1 MSGRDSVGTDPD
13 APSSADDRAVDTSL
27 ARRDVLKGLAGAGAV
42 ASGVAGADRVAGLT
56 GGRRGRYVVGVDP
69 GHEAAAEAHA
79 QAQSTAL
86 RLHREIDLGD
96 VRQVVAGWY
105 TREQR
110 ERLRRHPA
118 VAYVEPE
125 QFLEPHR
132 PTLSDPEPTGHGGY
146 PWGIE
151 RIGAD
156 AAHADGY
163 TGDGADV
170 VIVDTGSDPEHQSL
184 SANVGVGGAF
194 GDGDCVETERQF
206 ATVDCNAV
214 WDDDQ
219 YHGTHVG
226 GTAAAV
232 DRALDDDANPSV
244 DVDRV
249 AGVAPEA
256 TIHVA
261 NVFEWFEDGDEWV
274 PLAPSSNT
282 ADAIRWT
289 ADQGYDVVNASLGG
303 PNPTTVIED
312 ALAYAVGQ
320 HDVVFVSSAGNDGE
334 VCDQDP
340 HNDDPDDCVGYPAAF
355 ADALAVG
362 NTERDDTVN
371 PTSSRGPE
379 VGVAAPG
386 TAVLSAIPAHLKRE
400 SDIVD
405 GDHWWLTGTS
415 MASPHVAGLAALL
428 TAHTDLQGSNEIR
441 TRIRESATDVGAR
454 DVESGAGLIDAATA
468 LDGSTAPLSVATL
481 QPSSVGQ
488 SGATL
493 EGELLDLG
501 GADTVAVS
509 FEYWPEGSD
518 ETRETLA
525 KTVSEPG
532 SVEIPV
538 DDLEAGTT
546 YEFRAL
552 AETDQESAEGEPSTF
567 TTEFPPLAVET
578 GAASGVG
585 KREATLAGEVTEL
598 GGADEGEASF
608 EYWVGGSE
616 PSGETARETLTAAG
630 PFERTVTGLEPGTTY
645 VFRAVAETETESAV
659 GGTASFRTEYLP
671 LTVETGEATAVGHT
685 SATVTADLVELG
697 ANDTATVSVEYW
709 ASEGNDSQE
718 TEFRALSEAGT
729 VEVELTGLRQ
739 DTAYG
744 FRAVADSGTETDAGD
759 TEAFATPIED
769 ISRPTVDRTEAD
781 SATFSRWGDG
791 YRIRAAGTSPWQ
803 RPRDHHGYGA
813 VYGEVQGDVV
823 VQTTLAG
830 FRGDHDLRTAGLMVT
845 DDVLGGGGV
854 AGDLL
859 LAAEPGTGLSL
870 AVYDDDSREYETV
883 TAASPS
889 LDDPLDL
896 RVTKR
901 DSEFVAEY
909 RRPVDASWQLIGS
922 VTVPAAGFTQ
932 HAGVFATGGHDT
944 DRCVAD
950 FSEFLIGETGVALLP
965 AAPTLPLDVEMTL
978 DLVVENA
985 DRGIRSYAATV
996 EVADTDPLTIEDVR
1010 LAGDPVYQSVNVRP
1024 DGGRATIEAGMGESG
1039 LEGGDVRIATLTV
1052 RTRGEGTA
1060 PVDVPEVTVVD
1071 DATTVPYDVVS
1082 VDGADV
1088 TVAEGVGPPPVV
1100 GTDRPKDLDGDGLY
1114 RDVTGDGQ
1122 FTVADVQAFF
1132 EHRHEDVVLNNAE
1145 YFNFAGSDP
1154 PEVSIADVQ
1163 VLFEELV
1170 ASDPEVTAA
1179 LGFDVDDPE
1188 DVADLSAADLA
1199 RVLESDD
1206 AE

>member
-1 MSGRDSVGTDPD
+1 MSGRDSVGTDPG
-13 APSSADDRAVDTSL
+13 APSSADDRAVDTSF

-151 RIGAD
+151 RIDAD

-184 SANVGVGGAF
+184 GANVGVGGAF

-232 DRALDDDANPSV
+232 DRALDDNANPSV

-261 NVFEWFEDGDEWV
+261 NVFEWFEDGNEWV

-362 NTERDDTVN
+362 NTEHDDTVN

-415 MASPHVAGLAALL
+415 MASP
-428 TAHTDLQGSNEIR
+428 R
-441 TRIRESATDVGAR
+441 TS
-454 DVESGAGLIDAATA
+454 
-468 LDGSTAPLSVATL
+468 
-481 QPSSVGQ
+481 
-488 SGATL
+488 
-493 EGELLDLG
+493 
-501 GADTVAVS
+501 
-509 FEYWPEGSD
+509 
-518 ETRETLA
+518 
-525 KTVSEPG
+525 
-532 SVEIPV
+532 
-538 DDLEAGTT
+538 
-546 YEFRAL
+546 RA
-552 AETDQESAEGEPSTF
+552 S
-567 TTEFPPLAVET
+567 PPC
-578 GAASGVG
+578 
-585 KREATLAGEVTEL
+585 
-598 GGADEGEASF
+598 
-608 EYWVGGSE
+608 
-616 PSGETARETLTAAG
+616 
-630 PFERTVTGLEPGTTY
+630 
-645 VFRAVAETETESAV
+645 
-659 GGTASFRTEYLP
+659 
-671 LTVETGEATAVGHT
+671 
-685 SATVTADLVELG
+685 
-697 ANDTATVSVEYW
+697 
-709 ASEGNDSQE
+709 
-718 TEFRALSEAGT
+718 
-729 VEVELTGLRQ
+729 
-739 DTAYG
+739 
-744 FRAVADSGTETDAGD
+744 
-759 TEAFATPIED
+759 
-769 ISRPTVDRTEAD
+769 SRPTLT
-781 SATFSRWGDG
+781 S
-791 YRIRAAGTSPWQ
+791 RAATRSG
-803 RPRDHHGYGA
+803 R
-813 VYGEVQGDVV
+813 
-823 VQTTLAG
+823 
-830 FRGDHDLRTAGLMVT
+830 
-845 DDVLGGGGV
+845 
-854 AGDLL
+854 
-859 LAAEPGTGLSL
+859 
-870 AVYDDDSREYETV
+870 
-883 TAASPS
+883 ASAN
-889 LDDPLDL
+889 
-896 RVTKR
+896 R
-901 DSEFVAEY
+901 
-909 RRPVDASWQLIGS
+909 QLIS
-922 VTVPAAGFTQ
+922 APAT
-932 HAGVFATGGHDT
+932 
-944 DRCVAD
+944 
-950 FSEFLIGETGVALLP
+950 SSP
-965 AAPTLPLDVEMTL
+965 AP
-978 DLVVENA
+978 
-985 DRGIRSYAATV
+985 G
-996 EVADTDPLTIEDVR
+996 
-1010 LAGDPVYQSVNVRP
+1010 
-1024 DGGRATIEAGMGESG
+1024 
-1039 LEGGDVRIATLTV
+1039 
-1052 RTRGEGTA
+1052 
-1060 PVDVPEVTVVD
+1060 
-1071 DATTVPYDVVS
+1071 
-1082 VDGADV
+1082 
-1088 TVAEGVGPPPVV
+1088 
-1100 GTDRPKDLDGDGLY
+1100 
-1114 RDVTGDGQ
+1114 
-1122 FTVADVQAFF
+1122 
-1132 EHRHEDVVLNNAE
+1132 
-1145 YFNFAGSDP
+1145 
-1154 PEVSIADVQ
+1154 
-1163 VLFEELV
+1163 
-1170 ASDPEVTAA
+1170 
-1179 LGFDVDDPE
+1179 
-1188 DVADLSAADLA
+1188 
-1199 RVLESDD
+1199 
-1206 AE
+1206 

>member
-1 MSGRDSVGTDPD
+1 MSGRDSVGTDPG
-13 APSSADDRAVDTSL
+13 APSSADDRAVATSL

-86 RLHREIDLGD
+86 WLHREIDLGD

-125 QFLEPHR
+125 QFLEPHC

-184 SANVGVGGAF
+184 GANMGVGSAF

-261 NVFEWFEDGDEWV
+261 NVFEWFEDGNEWV

-379 VGVAAPG
+379 VEVAAPG

-428 TAHTDLQGSNEIR
+428 TAHTDLQGSDEIR
-441 TRIRESATDVGAR
+441 THIRETAADIGAR

-468 LDGSTAPLSVATL
+468 LDGSTASLSVATL

-493 EGELLDLG
+493 EGELL
-501 GADTVAVS
+501 
-509 FEYWPEGSD
+509 
-518 ETRETLA
+518 
-525 KTVSEPG
+525 
-532 SVEIPV
+532 
-538 DDLEAGTT
+538 
-546 YEFRAL
+546 
-552 AETDQESAEGEPSTF
+552 
-567 TTEFPPLAVET
+567 
-578 GAASGVG
+578 
-585 KREATLAGEVTEL
+585 EL
-598 GGADEGEASF
+598 GGADSADVFF
-608 EYWVGGSE
+608 EYGQEGSDDQQTTE
-616 PSGETARETLTAAG
+616 PTILGETGE
-630 PFERTVTGLEPGTTY
+630 FEVTVTDLDPATTY
-645 VFRAVAETETESAV
+645 AFAAVAETDA
-659 GGTASFRTEYLP
+659 GTDTREDVTFTTDEPP
-671 LTVETGEATAVGHT
+671 LAVETGEATAVGHT

-709 ASEGNDSQE
+709 ASEGDDSQE

-759 TEAFATPIED
+759 TEAFATLIED
-769 ISRPTVDRTEAD
+769 VSRPTVDRTEAD

-883 TAASPS
+883 AAASPS
-889 LDDPLDL
+889 LDGPLDL

-965 AAPTLPLDVEMTL
+965 AAPTLPLDVETTL

-1132 EHRHEDVVLNNAE
+1132 EHRHDDAVLNNAE

-1170 ASDPEVTAA
+1170 ASDPEVAAA
-1179 LGFDVDDPE
+1179 LGLDVDDPE

>member
-56 GGRRGRYVVGVDP
+56 GGRRGRYVVGVNP

-194 GDGDCVETERQF
+194 ADGDCVETERQF

-362 NTERDDTVN
+362 NTERDDMVN

-379 VGVAAPG
+379 VEVAAPG

-428 TAHTDLQGSNEIR
+428 TAHADLQGSDEIR
-441 TRIRESATDVGAR
+441 TRIRESATDIGAR

-468 LDGSTAPLSVATL
+468 LDGSTASLSVATL

-493 EGELLDLG
+493 EGELL
-501 GADTVAVS
+501 
-509 FEYWPEGSD
+509 
-518 ETRETLA
+518 
-525 KTVSEPG
+525 
-532 SVEIPV
+532 
-538 DDLEAGTT
+538 
-546 YEFRAL
+546 
-552 AETDQESAEGEPSTF
+552 
-567 TTEFPPLAVET
+567 
-578 GAASGVG
+578 
-585 KREATLAGEVTEL
+585 EL
-598 GGADEGEASF
+598 GGADSADVFF
-608 EYWVGGSE
+608 EYGQEGSDDQQTTE
-616 PSGETARETLTAAG
+616 PTTLGETGE
-630 PFERTVTGLEPGTTY
+630 FEVTVTDLDPATTY
-645 VFRAVAETETESAV
+645 AFAAVAETDA
-659 GGTASFRTEYLP
+659 GTDTGEDVTFTTDEPP
-671 LTVETGEATAVGHT
+671 LAVETGEATAVGHT

-709 ASEGNDSQE
+709 ASEGDDSQE

-744 FRAVADSGTETDAGD
+744 FRAVADSGTEIDAGD

-870 AVYDDDSREYETV
+870 AFYDDDSREYETV
-883 TAASPS
+883 AAASPS

-1071 DATTVPYDVVS
+1071 DATTVPYDVAS

-1170 ASDPEVTAA
+1170 ASDPEVAAA
-1179 LGFDVDDPE
+1179 LGLDVDDPE

>member
-194 GDGDCVETERQF
+194 ADGDCVETERQF

-362 NTERDDTVN
+362 NTERDDMVN

-379 VGVAAPG
+379 VEVAAPG

-428 TAHTDLQGSNEIR
+428 TAHADLQGSDEIR
-441 TRIRESATDVGAR
+441 TRIRESATDIGAR

-468 LDGSTAPLSVATL
+468 LDGSTASLSVATL

-493 EGELLDLG
+493 EGELL
-501 GADTVAVS
+501 
-509 FEYWPEGSD
+509 
-518 ETRETLA
+518 
-525 KTVSEPG
+525 
-532 SVEIPV
+532 
-538 DDLEAGTT
+538 
-546 YEFRAL
+546 
-552 AETDQESAEGEPSTF
+552 
-567 TTEFPPLAVET
+567 
-578 GAASGVG
+578 
-585 KREATLAGEVTEL
+585 EL
-598 GGADEGEASF
+598 GGADSADVFF
-608 EYWVGGSE
+608 EYGQEGSDDQQTTE
-616 PSGETARETLTAAG
+616 PTTLGETGE
-630 PFERTVTGLEPGTTY
+630 FEVTVTDLDPATTY
-645 VFRAVAETETESAV
+645 AFAAVAETDA
-659 GGTASFRTEYLP
+659 GTDTGEDVTFTTDEPP
-671 LTVETGEATAVGHT
+671 LAVETGEATAVGHT

-709 ASEGNDSQE
+709 ASEGDDSQE

-830 FRGDHDLRTAGLMVT
+830 FRDDHDLRTAGLMVT

-870 AVYDDDSREYETV
+870 AFYDDDSREYETV
-883 TAASPS
+883 AAASPS

-1170 ASDPEVTAA
+1170 ASDPEVAAA
-1179 LGFDVDDPE
+1179 LGLDVDDPE